1 MPTAPHSG
9 RSRTL
14 LGAVTLVLALSA
26 VGTAQGPGPRLFSR
40 EWYAQFS
47 GPYSQPVQPF
57 RIVGNIYYVGA
68 VNIASYLIT
77 TPQGHI
83 LIDSGTTEMHDGIVG
98 AIEQLGFKVSD
109 VRILLA
115 SHAHFDHIEG
125 HAMMQRSTGAQVV
138 AMTGDAEAL
147 ESGHDMSALGAV
159 GWEPV
164 PVSRRLQDGDTVTLG
179 GTTLRAIRAP
189 GHTPGATIWMTNVED
204 DGRRYSVAFLT
215 TTTPN
220 PGVPLFDNPR
230 HKNVI
235 EDTRNTFRKLK
246 AEREPDIV
254 LVGHPQA
261 MFTAT
266 MERMRRDERPHPLLN
281 GAEAWT
287 RQLATAETDFERR
300 VGQEQRQR

>member
-1 MPTAPHSG
+1 M
-9 RSRTL
+9 RRTFLPAVAL
-14 LGAVTLVLALSA
+14 LLALSTIVA
-26 VGTAQGPGPRLFSR
+26 GQGPRLFSR

-47 GPYSQPVQPF
+47 GAYSQPVAPF

-68 VNIASYLIT
+68 LNIASYLIA

-83 LIDSGTTEMHDGIVG
+83 LIDSGMTEMHD
-98 AIEQLGFKVSD
+98 AIASGVEQLGYAVTD
-109 VRILLA
+109 IRILLA

-125 HAMMQRSTGAQVV
+125 HALMQRRTGAQVM

-147 ESGHDMSALGAV
+147 ESGHDTSALGAI
-159 GWEPV
+159 GWEPTRV
-164 PVSRRLQDGDTVTLG
+164 ARRLKDGDTVMLG
-179 GTTLRAIRAP
+179 GTTLRAIHAP
-189 GHTPGATIWMTNVED
+189 GHTRGATIWMTTVED
-204 DGRRYSVAFLT
+204 AGRRYTVAFFT

-230 HKNVI
+230 HANVV
-235 EDTRNTFRKLK
+235 EDTRNTFRKLT

-261 MFTAT
+261 MFART
-266 MERMRRDERPHPLLN
+266 MEPMRKGERPHPLLN

-287 RQLATAETDFERR
+287 RQLATAAADFERR
-300 VGQEQRQR
+300 VKQEQSQR